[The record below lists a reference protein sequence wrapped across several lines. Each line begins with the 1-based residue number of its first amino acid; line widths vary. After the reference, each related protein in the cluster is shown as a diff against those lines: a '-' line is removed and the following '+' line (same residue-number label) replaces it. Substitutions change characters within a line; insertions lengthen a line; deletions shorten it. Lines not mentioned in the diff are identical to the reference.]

1 MDILSALSTA
11 SVKPM
16 PGFGAATTDTAAT
29 ADGDMASL
37 FQSILGEIAATGG
50 DTGTI
55 ARGSPL
61 LRQAAQ
67 AAGAVLPDGHIDIA
81 LLPSRIA
88 LGAGLDGSSVDGD
101 GKASLDLP
109 ADLAALLEQAT
120 VPTDTPAPE
129 GSATPATAE
138 AGATTA
144 IPAPIPTVVDTPTLP
159 TAQIALAA
167 ALPSDAVATQ
177 PVADE
182 GTSAVSSTVSTA
194 DSAAVATTAANTVAS
209 SQVPLAAA
217 PVADAKDA
225 KGRGTLPAGDAVPA
239 VTPAAGTATGHAAAE
254 SATGTDAAPIPSDA
268 AAEPAGEDAA
278 GDADP
283 AQVTVSPL
291 RKGKGTVATGS
302 PDGVAAAEATRAGTK
317 PAEEH
322 AEIVADKV
330 SRREARLAVEA
341 EATDRR
347 RVDARPTPEAAQA
360 AAAQSAPKPAGPQP
374 QVQAVAAPER
384 AIAAL
389 GSGSTASQDRGDGK
403 SDQGRPAEIL
413 SAAATATPEA
423 ARTSGLDFAQ
433 HLANA
438 KAARPGHHAPPAPTQ
453 VAVHIQRAAQDGL
466 DRVSIQLRPVEL
478 GRIEVRMEF
487 GSDGVMRAKFMAEN
501 PQTLEL
507 LQRDLRG
514 LEKSLQDAG
523 IRTESGGLSFS
534 LRDDGRSAH
543 QQQDRPGRGRGTA
556 FTLDGDMPVDAAAP
570 PDRTARLPA
579 AGRVDVRV

>member
-11 SVKPM
+11 SAKPV
-16 PGFGAATTDTAAT
+16 PGFGAATTDTAAGAT

-50 DTGTI
+50 AAGTI
-55 ARGSPL
+55 TRGSPL

-67 AAGAVLPDGHIDIA
+67 AAGAVLPDGRIDIA
-81 LLPSRIA
+81 VLTSRIA
-88 LGAGLDGSSVDGD
+88 LGAGLEGASLEGD
-101 GKASLDLP
+101 ATASLDLP
-109 ADLAALLEQAT
+109 ADLAALLEQPAA
-120 VPTDTPAPE
+120 PAETPAPD
-129 GSATPATAE
+129 GNAMPTTAE
-138 AGATTA
+138 AGTA
-144 IPAPIPTVVDTPTLP
+144 APTPVATLP
-159 TAQIALAA
+159 LPAAQIALAA
-167 ALPSDAVATQ
+167 ALPSNAVAAE

-182 GTSAVSSTVSTA
+182 GTPAVST
-194 DSAAVATTAANTVAS
+194 DVATTAAKTATPS
-209 SQVPLAAA
+209 PVPLSAA
-217 PVADAKDA
+217 PASDTKDA
-225 KGRGTLPAGDAVPA
+225 KARGTLPMGDTVPA
-239 VTPAAGTATGHAAAE
+239 VTPAAGA
-254 SATGTDAAPIPSDA
+254 ATGTAATEAAAAPLPSEA
-268 AAEPAGEDAA
+268 GAEPADGDAT

-283 AQVTVSPL
+283 ALATVSPA
-291 RKGKGTVATGS
+291 RKGKGPAATGS
-302 PDGVAAAEATRAGTK
+302 PEGVAAAEATRAATK

-347 RVDARPTPEAAQA
+347 RVDARPTPEAAEA
-360 AAAQSAPKPAGPQP
+360 AAAQTAPKPAGPQP
-374 QVQAVAAPER
+374 QIQAVAAPER

-389 GSGSTASQDRGDGK
+389 GSGSTTGQDRGDGK

-413 SAAATATPEA
+413 SAAATAAPEA
-423 ARTSGLDFAQ
+423 AKTSGLDFAQ
-433 HLANA
+433 HLATA
-438 KAARPGHHAPPAPTQ
+438 KSARPGHHAPPAPTQ

-523 IRTESGGLSFS
+523 IRTESGSLSFS
-534 LRDDGRSAH
+534 LRDDGRSAQ

-556 FTLDGDMPVDAAAP
+556 FTLDGDMPVDATAP